1 MVIYQFIVEFEDE
14 HDNKYGFDPR
24 VGFAVENSASGIH
37 VRLHHQRELVN
48 LLTGLKHEIIF
59 DNSKAVPTVSANPA
73 SAVAELTSTFFNNQI
88 KV

>member
-14 HDNKYGFDPR
+14 HDSKYGFDPR
-24 VGFAVENSASGIH
+24 VGFAVENSASGVH

-59 DNSKAVPTVSANPA
+59 DNSKAVPTVSSNPA
-73 SAVAELTSTFFNNQI
+73 SAVAELTAMHLNDQL
-88 KV
+88 